1 MFGFKNFFEDK
12 MPSASM
18 SKGIILKLFR
28 TEVNQIISNI
38 RLLQTYGIMEGIED
52 YDLNDSSKSRLR
64 PIVEKQIVQNPKFV
78 SFMQDNFKV
87 TRFGTSVFSG
97 IEGIVYPYS
106 GDAGDFMLKVIIDPA
121 GSKEYKIASQIKGEK
136 LVPIVDT
143 FKVNVSNF
151 DGAPYHI
158 FYCIFSERLS
168 LDLSAYIKEINS
180 VANKIEEVVGDWTM
194 DQFVK
199 LPDDIVEPDPEKSIV
214 MDSSVKA
221 GDMDR
226 LFQKLYSTFKVT
238 RDGIYKSKKQKI
250 AQELIQVLEL
260 VFEKTGF
267 LTGNDWGDA
276 RNVGMHK
283 GGRIMPFDY
292 GIATPI
298 HKKSGDPVKVTKSI
312 DL

>member
-1 MFGFKNFFEDK
+1 VFGFKNFFEDK

-18 SKGIILKLFR
+18 SKGIIIKLFR

-38 RLLQTYGIMEGIED
+38 RLLQTYGIMEGIEKF
-52 YDLNDSSKSRLR
+52 DLGDSSKSRLR
-64 PIVEKQIVQNPKFV
+64 PIVEKQIVQNPKFE
-78 SFMQDNFKV
+78 SWMMETFKV
-87 TRFGTSVFSG
+87 KRYGTSIFSG
-97 IEGIVYPYS
+97 KEGIVYPYV
-106 GDAGDFMLKVIIDPA
+106 GEADHFMLKVIIDPDA
-121 GSKEYKIASQIKGEK
+121 VREFKIASQIKGEK

-151 DGAPYHI
+151 DGAPHV

-180 VANKIEEVVGDWTM
+180 ITNKIEEVIGEWTS
-194 DQFVK
+194 DQFVN
-199 LPDDIVEPDPEKSIV
+199 LPDDVMEPDPEKSTN

-221 GDMDR
+221 GDMIR
-226 LFQKLYSTFKVT
+226 LFNKLRKTFS
-238 RDGIYKSKKQKI
+238 RGDEKKQKI
-250 AQELIQVLEL
+250 ARELIEVLEL
-260 VFEKTGF
+260 VYDRSGF
-267 LTGNDWGDA
+267 LTGNDWDDA